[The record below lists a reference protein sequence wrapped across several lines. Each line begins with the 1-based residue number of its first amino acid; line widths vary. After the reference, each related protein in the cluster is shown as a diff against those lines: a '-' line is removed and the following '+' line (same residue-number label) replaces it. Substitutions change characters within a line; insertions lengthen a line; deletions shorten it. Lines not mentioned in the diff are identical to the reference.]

1 MIRVLAR
8 LLIKDYQNTEDERV
22 RRSYGMLCSVV
33 GIVLNLLLF
42 AGKYAAGVL
51 SASIAITADA
61 FNNLSDAGS
70 SLITLIGFR
79 IAGKRADKGH
89 PFGHRRMEYV
99 SGLMVALIILLMGV
113 EVVRDAVGQILHPEA
128 VSASALSIGI
138 LLASIGVKLCMAE
151 YNHRYGKKLQSAA
164 MQAAAADSIS
174 DVAATSVVLVCAVIA
189 SCFGVNLDGIC
200 GLAVGCFILYAGYC
214 AARDTLNPLL
224 GEAPDPGLV
233 RQIEDI
239 VRAHPEILDV
249 HDLIVHDYG
258 PGCRLI
264 SLHGEVSGEE
274 NIYHLHDVIDGI
286 ERELEQKIG
295 CRAVIHMDPVPVND
309 KRLLE
314 MKKKL
319 TQGVKVIHP
328 NMTVHDLHV
337 LEEDGKECV
346 TFDVVLPDCGLSD
359 EDALHRLVELT
370 HLLWGDDCQAIIRID
385 H

>member
-113 EVVRDAVGQILHPEA
+113 EVARDAVGQILHPEA
-128 VSASALSIGI
+128 VSASALSVGI

-151 YNHRYGKKLQSAA
+151 YNHRYGKRLRGDCVLLRREPGWNLRPGGRLLYFVCRLLRGEGYAQSAA
-164 MQAAAADSIS
+164 
-174 DVAATSVVLVCAVIA
+174 
-189 SCFGVNLDGIC
+189 
-200 GLAVGCFILYAGYC
+200 
-214 AARDTLNPLL
+214 
-224 GEAPDPGLV
+224 
-233 RQIEDI
+233 
-239 VRAHPEILDV
+239 
-249 HDLIVHDYG
+249 
-258 PGCRLI
+258 
-264 SLHGEVSGEE
+264 
-274 NIYHLHDVIDGI
+274 
-286 ERELEQKIG
+286 
-295 CRAVIHMDPVPVND
+295 
-309 KRLLE
+309 
-314 MKKKL
+314 
-319 TQGVKVIHP
+319 
-328 NMTVHDLHV
+328 
-337 LEEDGKECV
+337 
-346 TFDVVLPDCGLSD
+346 
-359 EDALHRLVELT
+359 
-370 HLLWGDDCQAIIRID
+370 WGSA
-385 H
+385 